1 MSMYSKEKLKQLNSL
16 KRKCEAEVNVLK
28 IDSDNIKNEIKQKEK
43 YLAGINKQI
52 KEINSKSDLIISE
65 HAIIRYLERVLDI
78 DINKLESELIP
89 DKVRKQIAILG
100 NGTYS
105 IGDSH
110 KIVVK
115 DNTIITVI

>member
-16 KRKCEAEVNVLK
+16 KRKCEAEINVLK
-28 IDSDNIKNEIKQKEK
+28 IDSDNIKNEIKQKKK
-43 YLAGINKQI
+43 YLDGINKQI

-65 HAIIRYLERVLDI
+65 HAIIRYLERVLDF

-89 DKVRKQIAILG
+89 DKVKKQIAILG

-105 IGDSH
+105 IGNSH

>member
-1 MSMYSKEKLKQLNSL
+1 MSMYNKEKLKQLNSL

-28 IDSDNIKNEIKQKEK
+28 IDSDNIKNEIKQKKK
-43 YLAGINKQI
+43 YLAEINKQI

-65 HAIIRYLERVLDI
+65 HAIIRYLERVLNI

-89 DKVRKQIAILG
+89 DKVKKQIAILG
-100 NGTYS
+100 NGTYP

>member
-1 MSMYSKEKLKQLNSL
+1 MSMYNKEKLKQLNSL

-28 IDSDNIKNEIKQKEK
+28 IDSDNIKNEIKQKKK
-43 YLAGINKQI
+43 YLAEINKQI

-65 HAIIRYLERVLDI
+65 HAIIRYLERALNI

-89 DKVRKQIAILG
+89 DKVKKQITILG
-100 NGTYS
+100 NGTYP
-105 IGDSH
+105 IGDSR